1 MQHKRANKEES
12 EPQRMKKIN
21 QSINQSIDKRHKLEK
36 HYRVVNS
43 H

>member
-1 MQHKRANKEES
+1 MQQKRANKES
-12 EPQRMKKIN
+12 EPQRMKN
-21 QSINQSIDKRHKLEK
+21 QSINKRHKLEK

>member
-1 MQHKRANKEES
+1 MQQKRANKEES
-12 EPQRMKKIN
+12 EPQRMKN
-21 QSINQSIDKRHKLEK
+21 QSINKRHKLEK